1 MRYIITT
8 LIAVLACAS
17 VNAHELTPTYP
28 EFKQSI
34 YNNVLSTTMSIFNRR
49 DDISFYQIEV
59 YDIDWNP
66 IEFAARKVILNVE
79 YLERTTFEVY
89 VKSSDV
95 QDVTYICTRSKILK
109 GESVS
114 VVASNICSKVK

>member
-28 EFKQSI
+28 EFRQSI
-34 YNNVLSTTMSIFNRR
+34 YNNVLSTTMTIFNRR
-49 DDISFYQIEV
+49 EDISFYQIEV

-66 IEFAARKVILNVE
+66 IEFAARKVVLNVD
-79 YLERTTFEVY
+79 YLERATFEVY
-89 VKSSDV
+89 VKGADV
-95 QDVTYICTRSKILK
+95 QNVTYICTRSKILK
-109 GESVS
+109 GESIS